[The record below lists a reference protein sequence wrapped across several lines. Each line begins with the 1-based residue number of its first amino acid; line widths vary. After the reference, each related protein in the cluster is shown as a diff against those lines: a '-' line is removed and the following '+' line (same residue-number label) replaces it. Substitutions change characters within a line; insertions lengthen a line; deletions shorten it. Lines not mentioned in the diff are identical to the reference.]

1 MLTRTSSSIFICAL
15 VGCLAMAAC
24 GGDSRSSS
32 SIGVLPHL
40 SSSRASVTQASP
52 LSSSSPV
59 LPTPPPAPTATPIWW
74 SELIGLSTF
83 PAGDTAV
90 GGQGAP
96 VDGIPCDNKAITY
109 HIHSHVTLFYQGTK
123 RAIPIA
129 IGAIGPVYSA
139 DGLHV
144 IRATCFYHLHT
155 HDSSG
160 LIHIENN
167 VVPLQPFT
175 LGEVFDIWGEP
186 LTTSN
191 IAGFMGPVL
200 VYTAQCAPTV
210 PFNCDWP
217 TVYTGDPRAIVLTQH
232 EQITLEVGGPY
243 KWPPYYQWSEV
254 FGVGIR
260 LNGEMSIADPN
271 YGFELGYVKGTGT
284 TTQTI
289 SLPAGEKVQFHNY
302 DTIAH
307 SAAFLDNATATS
319 AAWPA
324 SFTGSTTQS
333 PTGTA
338 IGTSGWATGSLNPGT
353 SSRIFDT
360 GLPGFYIIGCQYH
373 YVSNEMRTVIIVQ

>member
-1 MLTRTSSSIFICAL
+1 MCAL
-15 VGCLAMAAC
+15 AGCLAMAAC
-24 GGDSRSSS
+24 TGGLGSSS
-32 SIGVLPHL
+32 STSVLPHL

-52 LSSSSPV
+52 LPSSSPA
-59 LPTPPPAPTATPIWW
+59 LPTPPPTPTATPIWF
-74 SELIGLSTF
+74 SAVIGATTF
-83 PAGDTAV
+83 PAGDTAA

-96 VDGIPCDNKAITY
+96 IDGIPCDNKGATY
-109 HIHSHVTLFYQGTK
+109 HIHSHVTLFYQGK
-123 RAIPIA
+123 KIAIPIA
-129 IGAIGPVYSA
+129 IGAINPVYSA

-144 IRATCFYHLHT
+144 IRAQCFYHLHN

-160 LIHIENN
+160 LIHVENPT
-167 VVPLQPFT
+167 VATFT

-191 IAGFMGPVL
+191 IAGFTGPVL
-200 VYTAQCAPTV
+200 VYTASCAPTV

-232 EQITLEVGGPY
+232 EQITLEVGVPY

-260 LNGEMSIADPN
+260 LNGELSIVDPN
-271 YGFELGYVKGTGT
+271 YGFEVGYAKGRGT

-302 DTIAH
+302 DTIPH
-307 SAAFLDNATATS
+307 SAAFLGDATATS
-319 AAWPA
+319 APWPG

-333 PTGTA
+333 PKGTA
-338 IGTSGWATGSLNPGT
+338 IGTSGWSTGSVNPGT
-353 SSRIFDT
+353 SSPIYDT